1 MKIVQTYWTKPMFQK
16 SGDLYNRLQGGW
28 PSLKYALC
36 AMVYSCLS
44 IKKYYPNIELV
55 TDTYGY
61 KLLIEEFGL
70 PYTKVNLSLNN
81 FDADPNLWAL
91 AKVYSYGLQN
101 EPFIH
106 IDNDIF
112 IWGKFPERIEKA
124 SLCCQNLEQLSLDYQ
139 EGLNL
144 IKTHIPSKSNI
155 FNEFIDNNNLM
166 NLYAVNAGI
175 LGGNDIDFI
184 KTYSK
189 NVLDFYNHQINKF
202 SLIGEKIGLLNI
214 ILEQLSFGVLAQKK
228 GIKIEYLKQIIEFD
242 ELINDIIDIYSAP
255 IRTKYVHCLGNIKKD
270 LLVAQQIEFHL
281 KSQYPNYYQ
290 KVLDYCYRNGFS
302 TDIDLIRYN
311 KFNDVFNLLSS
322 YESVELFMDQV
333 KFRIKPNLYILGD
346 KDTLCLRTPT
356 EDIPLSGWGKMMAY
370 IKNYKT
376 GRELSEEL
384 HIDLNKYFCKEE
396 IQENVFSYL
405 LHTLYRGNL
414 IDYLV

>member
-1 MKIVQTYWTKPMFQK
+1 MKIVQTYWTKPMFHK

-70 PYTKVNLSLNN
+70 PYTRVNLSLNN

-91 AKVYSYGLQN
+91 AKVYSYGLQD

-112 IWGKFPERIEKA
+112 IWGEFPERIETA
-124 SLCCQNLEQLSLDYQ
+124 PLCCQNLEQLSLDYQ
-139 EGLNL
+139 EGLNIISTQIPTKSGIFREL
-144 IKTHIPSKSNI
+144 INSN
-155 FNEFIDNNNLM
+155 LTS
-166 NLYAVNAGI
+166 LYAVNAGI
-175 LGGNDIDFI
+175 IGGNDIDFI

-189 NVLDFYNHQINKF
+189 NVLDFYSSQKEKF
-202 SLIGEKIGLLNI
+202 SIIGEKIGLLNI
-214 ILEQLSFGVLAQKK
+214 VLEQLSFGFLAQKES
-228 GIKIEYLKQIIEFD
+228 IKVEYLKQIIDFD

-255 IRTKYVHCLGNIKKD
+255 IRTKFVHCLGNIKKD

-290 KVLDYCYRNGFS
+290 KVLDYCSRNGFS
-302 TDIDLIRYN
+302 TDIDILKYKN
-311 KFNDVFNLLSS
+311 FNNVFHLLSS
-322 YESVELFMDQV
+322 YDTVELFMDQV
-333 KFRIKPNLYILGD
+333 KFRIKPNSYILGD
-346 KDTLCLRTPT
+346 KENLCLRTPT

-370 IKNYKT
+370 IDNYKS
-376 GRELSEEL
+376 GKELSEEL
-384 HIDLNKYFCKEE
+384 HADLDKYFCKEE

>member
-70 PYTKVNLSLNN
+70 PYTKVDLSLNN

-91 AKVYSYGLQN
+91 AKVYSYSLQD

-106 IDNDIF
+106 VDNDIF
-112 IWGKFPERIEKA
+112 IWSKFPERIEKA
-124 SLCCQNLEQLSLDYQ
+124 SLCCQNLENLSLDYQ
-139 EGLNL
+139 EGLN
-144 IKTHIPSKSNI
+144 IIENHIPQKFNM
-155 FNEFIDNNNLM
+155 FNEFINNNNLM
-166 NLYAVNAGI
+166 NLYAINAGI

-184 KTYSK
+184 KTYSQ
-189 NVLDFYNHQINKF
+189 NVLDFYNCQTDKF
-202 SLIGEKIGLLNI
+202 SSIGEKIGLLNI
-214 ILEQLSFGVLAQKK
+214 ILEQLSFGLLAQKK
-228 GIKIEYLKQIIEFD
+228 GIKIEYLKHIIDFD

-270 LLVAQQIEFHL
+270 ILVAQQIEFHL
-281 KSQYPNYYQ
+281 KSQYPNYYH
-290 KVLDYCYRNGFS
+290 KVIDYCIRNGFS
-302 TDIDLIRYN
+302 SDIDTPKYN
-311 KFNDVFNLLSS
+311 KFNKVFNLLSS
-322 YESVELFMDQV
+322 YDSVEHFLDQV
-333 KFRIKPNLYILGD
+333 KFKIKRNSYIIED
-346 KDTLCLRTPT
+346 KDKLCLRTPA

-370 IKNYKT
+370 MVNYKT
-376 GRELSEEL
+376 GRQLSDELYA
-384 HIDLNKYFCKEE
+384 DLNKHFCMEDIK
-396 IQENVFSYL
+396 ENVFSYL
-405 LHTLYRGNL
+405 IHTLYRGNL
-414 IDYLV
+414 IDYVV